1 MPISITKRSCLDSSS
16 KKEGGQLF
24 HKHTHTTHKLNT
36 LNATTGLPHAR
47 NLLRLLVGSYSAV
60 PGLLHRSSHDSSAC
74 RRPLNPAFQALQWR
88 RRSKRSKMP
97 SSPSTGPMI
106 RSCVSRRTAPS
117 WLSKKRLPRPP
128 SLSTQKIE
136 LRSHVAKRHVRL
148 TLRVVVMHVTYAQL
162 CFWIEAWDGS
172 GITYNAAG
180 SFEQHPRLHDCT
192 AARAHAPWMGGGGE
206 TSTLSQEP
214 VPWSRSE
221 AGGLRLHHRACV
233 LGQPLPP
240 VFAYCSNERANS
252 HYQYIKTRH
261 RAVWEGHGIASLWF
275 DLALGTPG
283 PLHALAEGQATSAAQ
298 AVVSFPAWQ
307 NPCPDRQ
314 SRPHQ
319 HVALCLLCWCRWVG
333 QTGAG

>member
-1 MPISITKRSCLDSSS
+1 MQKQSRVSACCILMPILITKRSCLDSSS
-16 KKEGGQLF
+16 KKQGGQLF
-24 HKHTHTTHKLNT
+24 HKHTHTTHTLNT

-47 NLLRLLVGSYSAV
+47 NLLRLLVGSYFAV

-128 SLSTQKIE
+128 SLSTPKIE

-148 TLRVVVMHVTYAQL
+148 TIRVVVMHVTYSQL
-162 CFWIEAWDGS
+162 CFWIEAWDGL

-180 SFEQHPRLHDCT
+180 SFGRHKSKAAPPPTRLYGRPSSCTVDGWWRGNVDAVPRASAMVKVRGWRL
-192 AARAHAPWMGGGGE
+192 ASSSSHA
-206 TSTLSQEP
+206 
-214 VPWSRSE
+214 
-221 AGGLRLHHRACV
+221 C
-233 LGQPLPP
+233 GQPLPP

-261 RAVWEGHGIASLWF
+261 RAV
-275 DLALGTPG
+275 
-283 PLHALAEGQATSAAQ
+283 
-298 AVVSFPAWQ
+298 
-307 NPCPDRQ
+307 
-314 SRPHQ
+314 
-319 HVALCLLCWCRWVG
+319 
-333 QTGAG
+333 